1 MFVRARW
8 KSYLVTKTVTS
19 AHEYCSELRGEV
31 TEEEKKDHARRIGK
45 WWLQASEYSNVYEDE
60 ELPEDVTEEEIQE
73 IHALIVT
80 GDVLI
85 D

>member
-1 MFVRARW
+1 
-8 KSYLVTKTVTS
+8 LEKT
-19 AHEYCSELRGEV
+19 V

-45 WWLQASEYSNVYEDE
+45 WWLQASEYSNVYEDD
-60 ELPEDVTEEEIQE
+60 ELPEDVTEEEMQE
-73 IHALIVT
+73 IDAMIKT

>member
-1 MFVRARW
+1 
-8 KSYLVTKTVTS
+8 L
-19 AHEYCSELRGEV
+19 

-45 WWLQASEYSNVYEDE
+45 EWLQASEYSNVYEDE
-60 ELPEDVTEEEIQE
+60 ELPEDITEDEMQE
-73 IHALIVT
+73 IHKLITT

>member
-1 MFVRARW
+1 M
-8 KSYLVTKTVTS
+8 
-19 AHEYCSELRGEV
+19 
-31 TEEEKKDHARRIGK
+31 TEEEKKEHARRIGK

-60 ELPEDVTEEEIQE
+60 ELPEDITEEEMQE

>member
-1 MFVRARW
+1 MKNFPQ
-8 KSYLVTKTVTS
+8 TKTATS
-19 AHEYCSELRGEV
+19 AQGSCSELRREV

-60 ELPEDVTEEEIQE
+60 ELPADVTEEEMQE
-73 IHALIVT
+73 IHNLIVT

>member
-1 MFVRARW
+1 M
-8 KSYLVTKTVTS
+8 SYSLIMTKT
-19 AHEYCSELRGEV
+19 ELRRAV
-31 TEEEKKDHARRIGK
+31 TEEEKKEHARRIGK

-60 ELPEDVTEEEIQE
+60 ELPEDITEEEMQE